1 MQNVESR
8 PTKKKLTEILL
19 SKATLTFG
27 NFLRASFAFPSK
39 RFYIHIYLTSNLT
52 FINSKYMN

>member
-8 PTKKKLTEILL
+8 PTYKKLTEILL
-19 SKATLTFG
+19 SKATLIFG